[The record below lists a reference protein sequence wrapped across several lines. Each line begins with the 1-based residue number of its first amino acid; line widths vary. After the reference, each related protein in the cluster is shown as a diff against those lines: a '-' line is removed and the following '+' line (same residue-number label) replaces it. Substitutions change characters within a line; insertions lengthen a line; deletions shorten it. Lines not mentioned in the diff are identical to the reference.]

1 MSDIKK
7 YRESDQ
13 EKARTDDLV
22 RLLPRGRRSVLDI
35 GARDGHFSQLL
46 TEYFDEV
53 TALDLEKPDFSLQR
67 VTPVAGDATRLQF
80 ADNSFDCVFCAE
92 VLEHIPDVAQ
102 ACREIA
108 RVARHEVLVGVPYK
122 QDTRVG
128 RTTCQSCGCE
138 NPPWGHVNRFEEK
151 GLIRLFAGLRL
162 VSMSFVWSNREV
174 TNFISAFLMDLAG
187 NPWGTY
193 DQDEPCIHCGA
204 RLVAPAYMSLSSK
217 ICAGIAARITNVQ
230 SALTKPHANWIHMV
244 LQKDVN
250 ARFEKAGS
258 G

>member
-1 MSDIKK
+1 MSDIEK

-13 EKARTDDLV
+13 EKARTADLL

-53 TALDLEKPDFSLQR
+53 TALDLEKPDFSFPR
-67 VTPVAGDATRLQF
+67 VTTVAGDATNLQF

-108 RVARHEVLVGVPYK
+108 RVARHEVLIGVPYK

-128 RTTCQSCGCE
+128 RTTCRSCGRK
-138 NPPWGHVNRFEEK
+138 NPPWGHVNRFVENQ
-151 GLIRLFAGLRL
+151 LAMLFPTLTITA
-162 VSMSFVWSNREV
+162 SSFVGSV
-174 TNFISAFLMDLAG
+174 QSATNPISTLLMDTAG

-193 DQDEPCIHCGA
+193 DQDETCIYCGSK
-204 RLVAPAYMSLSSK
+204 LVPPDQRPLFSK
-217 ICAGIAARITNVQ
+217 IC
-230 SALTKPHANWIHMV
+230 SALAVRIDRVQTLFTRPHANWLHV
-244 LQKDVN
+244 LFSKD
-250 ARFEKAGS
+250 
-258 G
+258 

>member
-1 MSDIKK
+1 MPS
-7 YRESDQ
+7 
-13 EKARTDDLV
+13 TLLL
-22 RLLPRGRRSVLDI
+22 RLLPQDRRSVLDI

-53 TALDLEKPDFSLQR
+53 TALDLEKPDFSLPR

-108 RVARHEVLVGVPYK
+108 RVALHEVLVGVPYK
-122 QDTRVG
+122 QDTRLG

-138 NPPWGHVNRFEEK
+138 NPPWGHVNRFDEK
-151 GLIRLFAGLRL
+151 RLIRLFAGLRL

-174 TNFISAFLMDLAG
+174 TGRACLHVAFFKDLCRFCCT
-187 NPWGTY
+187 NHQRTIRTH
-193 DQDEPCIHCGA
+193 Q
-204 RLVAPAYMSLSSK
+204 
-217 ICAGIAARITNVQ
+217 AACKLDT
-230 SALTKPHANWIHMV
+230 H
-244 LQKDVN
+244 
-250 ARFEKAGS
+250 GS
-258 G
+258 PEGRERPL